1 MTCRTSRRQIT
12 TTPASSYCSD
22 AQAFG
27 NTSNSPAGAAGLR
40 VTGVPARHGP
50 AGSEDLVG
58 EVTGFLL
65 SGEGLP
71 TVYIS
76 GDNAGLDVVAA
87 VASRITAVG
96 VAVLFA
102 GGGIRPGRAGQPPAS
117 SQARPADRSLVTPG
131 SSRSCSGEKSPA
143 SGDDTPARLDQDLT

>member
-1 MTCRTSRRQIT
+1 MTHGVNPMTAVVR
-12 TTPASSYCSD
+12 ALSSWEHVEL
-22 AQAFG
+22 ARPG
-27 NTSNSPAGAAGLR
+27 GGVLR

-50 AGSEDLVG
+50 AGSEHLVG

-65 SGEGLP
+65 SGNGLP

-87 VASRITAVG
+87 VASRITAVD

-102 GGGIRPGRAGQPPAS
+102 GGGDSARPGWPAACIFS
-117 SQARPADRSLVTPG
+117 
-131 SSRSCSGEKSPA
+131 SPA
-143 SGDDTPARLDQDLT
+143 SGSIFSHSGLIVQLQRREITRAR